1 MCTYNHS
8 DINVG
13 GTAEVFSSLN
23 LELGDFVIFADSRLW
38 VMNQIMIRGI
48 MHMDIF
54 QELQVRG
61 LIYQHTN
68 EDALHKRLESGPMT
82 LYCGFDPTADSLH
95 IGHLLPL
102 LVLKRFQLAGHR
114 PIALVGGGT
123 GLIGDPSGKAAERTL
138 NPKEVVEQWAQK
150 IKNQL
155 GRFLDFDTQENPAIL
170 ANNYDWLGS
179 LQVIEFLRDIGK
191 NFPLGAM
198 LAKDAVEARMSKGI
212 SFTEFSYMILQSY
225 DYLKLNELYGC
236 EMQIGGSDQW
246 GNITA
251 GIDLIRRTSVHE
263 EKEMYG
269 LTMPLVTKSD
279 GTKFGKTEA
288 GAIWLDP
295 EKMSPYKFY
304 QFWLNTDDQD
314 VVKFLKYF
322 TFLSI
327 EAIDELAQGVE
338 KEPEKRKAQR
348 TLAVEVTKLVHGQ
361 NALERAE
368 KISSALFGGG
378 LKNLSAAE
386 VEEGFSEVPS
396 ATIDHADIGL
406 VDLLIQ
412 VGAVTSKRQARE
424 AIESGAIYINDIR
437 HTDVETSVPRL
448 ERIDGKY
455 LIIRRG
461 KKNYYLVKFI

>member
-1 MCTYNHS
+1 
-8 DINVG
+8 
-13 GTAEVFSSLN
+13 
-23 LELGDFVIFADSRLW
+23 
-38 VMNQIMIRGI
+38 
-48 MHMDIF
+48 MDIF
-54 QELQVRG
+54 KELQNRG

-68 EDALHKRLESGPMT
+68 EEALCKRLELGPIT

-114 PIALVGGGT
+114 SIALVGGGT
-123 GLIGDPSGKAAERTL
+123 GLIGDPSGKVSERTL

-150 IKNQL
+150 IRNQL

-170 ANNYDWLGS
+170 ANNYEWLGS

-198 LAKDAVEARMSKGI
+198 LAKDSVEARMNKGI

-225 DYLKLNELYGC
+225 DYLKLNEMYGC

-251 GIDLIRRTSVHE
+251 GIELIRRTSVRE

-288 GAIWLDP
+288 GAVWLDP

-304 QFWLNTDDQD
+304 QFWLNTDDKD

-322 TFLSI
+322 TFLAV
-327 EAIDELAQGVE
+327 EEIDELAQGVE
-338 KEPEKRKAQR
+338 KEPEKRRAQR
-348 TLAVEVTKLVHGQ
+348 TLAIEVTKLVHGQ
-361 NALERAE
+361 DALVRAE
-368 KISSALFGGG
+368 KITSSLFGGG
-378 LKNLSAAE
+378 LLNLTSAE
-386 VEEGFSEVPS
+386 IEEGFSDVPS
-396 ATIDHADIGL
+396 ATIEDPEIGL

-412 VGAVTSKRQARE
+412 GGVVTSKRLARE
-424 AIESGAIYINDIR
+424 AIENGAIYINDVR
-437 HTDVETSVPRL
+437 HTDVETKVSQL
-448 ERIDGKY
+448 ERLDGKY
-455 LIIRRG
+455 LVIRRG
-461 KKNYYLVKFI
+461 KKNYYLIKFY

>member
-1 MCTYNHS
+1 
-8 DINVG
+8 
-13 GTAEVFSSLN
+13 
-23 LELGDFVIFADSRLW
+23 
-38 VMNQIMIRGI
+38 
-48 MHMDIF
+48 MDIF
-54 QELQVRG
+54 KELQVRG

-68 EDALHKRLESGPMT
+68 EEALRKRLESGPMT

-102 LVLKRFQLAGHR
+102 LVLKRFQLAGHK

-155 GRFLDFDTQENPAIL
+155 GQFLDFDSQENPAIL
-170 ANNYDWLGS
+170 ANNYEWLGS

-263 EKEMYG
+263 EKEIYG

-295 EKMSPYKFY
+295 EKLSPYKFY
-304 QFWLNTDDQD
+304 QFWLNTDDHD

-327 EAIDELAQGVE
+327 EEIEELAQDVE
-338 KEPEKRKAQR
+338 KEPEKRRAQR

-378 LKNLSAAE
+378 LKNLTAAE

-396 ATIDHADIGL
+396 ATIDQPEIGL

-412 VGAVTSKRQARE
+412 VGAVASKRQARE
-424 AIESGAIYINDIR
+424 SIDSGAIYINDIR
-437 HTDVETSVPRL
+437 YTDVETSVSQL
-448 ERIDGKY
+448 ERIEGKY

-461 KKNYYLVKFI
+461 KKNYYLIKFK